1 MTTPAMQSVRRAL
14 AALVAAG
21 GAVAAYGLMTDPDR
35 TWLNLLVD
43 SFYFMTLG
51 VSAIFFF
58 ATQRLTSARWSAA
71 LRRIPEAFMLT
82 LPVAAVLMVVVV
94 AFGRD
99 SIYPWTRP
107 DAFADAPSF
116 AGKTTYLAPG
126 FVLARMAAVLIVWIA
141 FALRIRRVSLAQ
153 DGDPRRALSA
163 HSQLD
168 RLAAAFAPI
177 FAISITMAAY
187 DWIISLE
194 PEWFST
200 MFAVYVFA
208 GVFVQG
214 IAAIALT
221 TVVMRQRGLLGDD
234 VGDKQLHDLG
244 KMLFAFSIFWAYIWV
259 CQYLLIWYGNIPEE
273 VTYYI
278 RRTSGAWLPVFL
290 GGLVVNWIVP
300 FTALMSARAKR
311 NPRVLATVSVIV
323 LAGHWLDL
331 TIMVMPSKW
340 DAPRLGVI
348 EVGLALGFTALLVL
362 VTIIN
367 LSRAPLVP
375 TGDPVL
381 AADRMSRGEDP

>member
-1 MTTPAMQSVRRAL
+1 MIRIDKRVL
-14 AALVAAG
+14 AALVAV
-21 GAVAAYGLMTDPDR
+21 GAATAAYGFATDPDR

-43 SFYFMTLG
+43 SFYVMTLG
-51 VSAIFFF
+51 VSALFFF

-82 LPVAAVLMVVVV
+82 LPVAAVLMVILIGL
-94 AFGRD
+94 GRD
-99 SIYPWTRP
+99 SIYPWTDP
-107 DAFADAPSF
+107 SVFAHAPSY

-126 FVLARMAAVLIVWIA
+126 FVLARMAAVLVIWIA

-153 DGDPRRALSA
+153 DSDPRRAMSA
-163 HSQLD
+163 HAQLN
-168 RLAAAFAPI
+168 RIAALFAPI
-177 FAISITMAAY
+177 FAISITVAAY

-214 IAAIALT
+214 IAAIALA
-221 TVVMRQRGLLGDD
+221 TVVLHRRGQFGKD
-234 VGDKQLHDLG
+234 VGDKQFHDLG

-290 GGLVVNWIVP
+290 GGLVINWIIP
-300 FTALMSARAKR
+300 FGALMSARSKR
-311 NPRVLATVSVIV
+311 NPRVLATVCIIV

-331 TIMVMPSKW
+331 FIMVMPSKGG
-340 DAPRLGVI
+340 APRFGVI
-348 EVGLALGFTALLVL
+348 ELGLALGCAALVGLVF
-362 VTIIN
+362 VIN

-381 AADRMSRGEDP
+381 ATDRMSRGEDP